1 MDPLNI
7 SRVDNISAAAVE
19 DAEVAV
25 SNDAEVVSS
34 DKRQKHLTMRRRTRG
49 NVERRS
55 LGGSP
60 RLEQLHKTDP
70 DHDLL
75 HAFCP
80 TVALHRT
87 RRELLQQDHLA
98 FSSSVDPAEF
108 TDKTLCAGTSSAAA
122 CIVFELP
129 TMKPMHLSGGGGSPS
144 KDHPSLELLSSKK
157 VKRRGPVSIEEVQRW
172 RDTTGGTCYRFKP
185 VYTHQFFTNE
195 TIQGYRPTNGAI
207 EEAYSVSLRVG
218 VPAPRESDGA
228 HESFSSH
235 DHAGHTLSVQVRIA
249 PSFRKSCLIVEIR
262 KVDDIQNRH
271 IINLELMALV
281 KKVSEQEFAC
291 CFRDPVTSYL
301 DEEEVKDYL
310 NFVPDPID
318 LSTMEKRIKKGDW
331 YETKH
336 MLYSD
341 MIKMAND
348 CKLYNGGGTEYYDC
362 AVSLEKY
369 LGTIFPKRVTS
380 PPPNDNSVLK
390 SELMTLVKKVSDQ
403 ECAWCFR
410 EPVNIEEVTNYLD
423 YIPDPIDLST
433 IANRIRK
440 GDWYK
445 NQHMLYSD
453 MMKMVNHSKFFNGEG
468 NVYYDYAASLE
479 NYIGTIFPKS
489 VTQCPPSANDVL
501 KSELMALLKK
511 VSDQEFSWCFREPV
525 NVEEVADYLDF
536 ITDPIDLST
545 MEKRIYRGDWYKNH
559 YMLYTDMNTMA
570 NNCKSYN
577 GEGSVFYNYAVSLEV
592 YLGTIFPKSVT
603 HPPPNDNIAS
613 PDESFPTD
621 SLVVERLEKSLKSC
635 NVADSTTT
643 ADATCDAPLSGG
655 GDSCHA
661 DNEHDDDGDYKLKDR
676 QEGGRKKR
684 GRGNS
689 QKYTAPPKESEISTS
704 HTRRVRLDLDLVTPE
719 TGDYVEPLQSNQ
731 SRTNRAELLG
741 LGGFGLGNSPR
752 RMPVVSDSP
761 SILSSSD
768 DYSIEETSS
777 KPCQDS
783 LTTSER
789 TPNESSI
796 ELRKMKVGRIIA
808 QISGG
813 LPEVAAILLK
823 DDSVAGG
830 TEGFKVVFSS
840 VASLSDIE
848 NDYLDQP
855 IGRTVREYS
864 REKTSMGICGSGGI
878 PYISVKK
885 GGPQKSAV
893 GRFIL
898 TLADVRTDKDARKY
912 HDEVE
917 MISPWFIEIASCV
930 RVGRNGGVEASGAYW
945 KVLYLFEK
953 HSHSGTAKYSLVG
966 YVTLLYDDN
975 HMSVCQAVCLPPY
988 QRNGHGTEM
997 LKTAYD
1003 ICDSRE
1009 ILVESPA
1016 PAFGELNIV

>member
-1 MDPLNI
+1 
-7 SRVDNISAAAVE
+7 
-19 DAEVAV
+19 
-25 SNDAEVVSS
+25 
-34 DKRQKHLTMRRRTRG
+34 
-49 NVERRS
+49 
-55 LGGSP
+55 
-60 RLEQLHKTDP
+60 
-70 DHDLL
+70 
-75 HAFCP
+75 
-80 TVALHRT
+80 
-87 RRELLQQDHLA
+87 
-98 FSSSVDPAEF
+98 
-108 TDKTLCAGTSSAAA
+108 
-122 CIVFELP
+122 
-129 TMKPMHLSGGGGSPS
+129 
-144 KDHPSLELLSSKK
+144 
-157 VKRRGPVSIEEVQRW
+157 
-172 RDTTGGTCYRFKP
+172 
-185 VYTHQFFTNE
+185 
-195 TIQGYRPTNGAI
+195 
-207 EEAYSVSLRVG
+207 
-218 VPAPRESDGA
+218 
-228 HESFSSH
+228 
-235 DHAGHTLSVQVRIA
+235 
-249 PSFRKSCLIVEIR
+249 
-262 KVDDIQNRH
+262 
-271 IINLELMALV
+271 
-281 KKVSEQEFAC
+281 
-291 CFRDPVTSYL
+291 VT
-301 DEEEVKDYL
+301 
-310 NFVPDPID
+310 
-318 LSTMEKRIKKGDW
+318 
-331 YETKH
+331 
-336 MLYSD
+336 
-341 MIKMAND
+341 
-348 CKLYNGGGTEYYDC
+348 
-362 AVSLEKY
+362 
-369 LGTIFPKRVTS
+369 
-380 PPPNDNSVLK
+380 
-390 SELMTLVKKVSDQ
+390 
-403 ECAWCFR
+403 
-410 EPVNIEEVTNYLD
+410 
-423 YIPDPIDLST
+423 
-433 IANRIRK
+433 
-440 GDWYK
+440 
-445 NQHMLYSD
+445 
-453 MMKMVNHSKFFNGEG
+453 
-468 NVYYDYAASLE
+468 
-479 NYIGTIFPKS
+479 
-489 VTQCPPSANDVL
+489 
-501 KSELMALLKK
+501 
-511 VSDQEFSWCFREPV
+511 
-525 NVEEVADYLDF
+525 DYLDF

-689 QKYTAPPKESEISTS
+689 QKCTAPPKESEISTS